1 VISCVT
7 ADYLAIQFNLFY
19 WHGLVS
25 HTQYANWTAYGCAQ
39 SSSNPGCGYIFNVS
53 MDQIGLIVQQVYLG
67 EQPSLDPDDLY
78 QDFCTGNGTLDFTTN
93 VGYPA
98 ACSPIGMLTTAYL
111 NRRDV
116 QAALHVMPTQWT
128 ECGMVNYSMSGSSM
142 IPLYQGFFKQ
152 NPLLNVLIYSGDV
165 DIFTVPFGY
174 TSACLAELR
183 SMVNPEAEWQPWF
196 VNGATAGYF
205 EQFDRYTFATVKG
218 AGHEVPQYQTLS
230 AFNMFQRFITSQSLL
245 DEKHSPS
252 SRRVQGSYDGLKQGM
267 MLKKYGIVG

>member
-1 VISCVT
+1 MFLQQYPQFVGRNTWIAGESYAGVYIPTLTQQIFMRPNSQLYKQLKGIMLGNPVISCVT

-152 NPLLNVLIYSGDV
+152 NPLLNVLISLAMW
-165 DIFTVPFGY
+165 
-174 TSACLAELR
+174 TS
-183 SMVNPEAEWQPWF
+183 SP
-196 VNGATAGYF
+196 Y
-205 EQFDRYTFATVKG
+205 
-218 AGHEVPQYQTLS
+218 
-230 AFNMFQRFITSQSLL
+230 LL
-245 DEKHSPS
+245 DTPVLALLNCD
-252 SRRVQGSYDGLKQGM
+252 RW
-267 MLKKYGIVG
+267 